1 MNGMVRREGYLEQLH
16 ASKGATGVIKVITGM
31 RRCGKTTLMEQFED
45 DLRSEG
51 VDDEHIF
58 HVNFESFEGYDML
71 APDDLRR
78 ELKAL
83 PGTVRPTSCWMRY
96 MVLGGSNTDD
106 MSRPL
111 ENAVYLELIRRGYTV
126 RTGSYRDREVDF
138 TAVKGNLVEY
148 YQVAMT
154 MMSDDTRRREFRS
167 LESMKDNYPKTI
179 LTMDRFNLGNYDGIM
194 VVNVIEWMIGR

>member
-1 MNGMVRREGYLEQLH
+1 MKNYIATDFFDNYLKKSIAVDQYPDFHTSSMNGMVRREGYLEQLH

-83 PGTVRPTSCWMRY
+83 PRDGTTY
-96 MVLGGSNTDD
+96 
-106 MSRPL
+106 
-111 ENAVYLELIRRGYTV
+111 
-126 RTGSYRDREVDF
+126 
-138 TAVKGNLVEY
+138 
-148 YQVAMT
+148 
-154 MMSDDTRRREFRS
+154 
-167 LESMKDNYPKTI
+167 I
-179 LTMDRFNLGNYDGIM
+179 LLDEIYGPGR
-194 VVNVIEWMIGR
+194 IEHR